1 MNNIIQNLWSDL
13 RSHPACNEDSIR
25 ITRMNILF
33 ASTMASV
40 DKFTY
45 SRNELIRQIAVLD
58 MIEKLGWVNSKEAKQ

>member
-13 RSHPACNEDSIR
+13 RSHPACNEDIIR

-45 SRNELIRQIAVLD
+45 SRNELIRQIAFLD
-58 MIEKLGWVNSKEAKQ
+58 MIENLGWVNSEEAKQ